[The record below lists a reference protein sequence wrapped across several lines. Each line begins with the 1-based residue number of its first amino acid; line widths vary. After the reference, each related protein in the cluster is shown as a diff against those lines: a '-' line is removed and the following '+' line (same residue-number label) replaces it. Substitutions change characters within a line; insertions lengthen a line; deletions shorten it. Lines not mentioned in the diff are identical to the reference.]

1 VAMIV
6 FALLGK
12 ASDGVLV
19 ALARP
24 LLRWQDTVRGRL

>member
-1 VAMIV
+1 MIV

-19 ALARP
+19 AITQP
-24 LLRWQDTVRGRL
+24 LLRWQDTVRRRL